1 MGKACG
7 KATGRVLRQG
17 VGRGPS
23 GDVPRVPGSGRV
35 RVSGFSHAGRPIIRS
50 SRGGVSPFSRPRVL
64 PRHFTSTLRP
74 SLCLSF
80 TCPRGQTQDNA
91 RSDNPLHT
99 VCSTE
104 VLRHYAFSGSGVN
117 RLCKKNA
124 VPGKPQTRAYKS
136 PLEPLR
142 ISAPTPHRP
151 SLAAGR
157 AGVAQHCETQPGPM
171 ATQLRQPSR
180 RFAHGH
186 NQGSRC
192 PIKLSF
198 RIAAPLLT

>member
-1 MGKACG
+1 MSSAPHTSVAPATTPRAFSPSPPRPLWDELRLASPSLQQGGRWPGLGKAFG

-17 VGRGPS
+17 VGREPS

-50 SRGGVSPFSRPRVL
+50 SRGGLSPFSRPRVL

-74 SLCLSF
+74 GLCLSF

-117 RLCKKNA
+117 RLCKKICS
-124 VPGKPQTRAYKS
+124 G
-136 PLEPLR
+136 
-142 ISAPTPHRP
+142 
-151 SLAAGR
+151 
-157 AGVAQHCETQPGPM
+157 
-171 ATQLRQPSR
+171 
-180 RFAHGH
+180 
-186 NQGSRC
+186 
-192 PIKLSF
+192 
-198 RIAAPLLT
+198 